1 MADRF
6 APLRE
11 ETVDADPLLQFQRW
25 FGDATEGIPLAEA
38 AALATAD
45 AAGHPSVR
53 VVLVKSWDEKGF
65 VFYSNRQSRKGG
77 ELAANPRA
85 ALLFYWPQL
94 GRQVRLEGT
103 VGEVS
108 DEESD
113 SYFQSRPRLSQIG
126 AVASAQ
132 SRTIA
137 SRDELDRRALELEDQ
152 LSGQAITRPE
162 WWGGYRL
169 KPLSYEFWQHQQGR
183 LHDRIRYRRAHPGW
197 QIERLQP

>member
-1 MADRF
+1 MADRI

-11 ETVDADPLLQFQRW
+11 ETVDADPLLQFQLW

-53 VVLVKSWDEKGF
+53 MVLVKSWDEKGF

-94 GRQVRLEGT
+94 GRQVRLEGA
-103 VGEVS
+103 VAEVS
-108 DEESD
+108 EEESD

-126 AVASAQ
+126 ALASAQ
-132 SRTIA
+132 SRSIV
-137 SRDELDRRALELEDQ
+137 SRDELDRRVVELEDR
-152 LSGQAITRPE
+152 LAGQAITRPG

-169 KPLSYEFWQHQQGR
+169 KPVSYEFWQHQDGR
-183 LHDRIRYRRAHPGW
+183 LHDRIRYRQTQSGW